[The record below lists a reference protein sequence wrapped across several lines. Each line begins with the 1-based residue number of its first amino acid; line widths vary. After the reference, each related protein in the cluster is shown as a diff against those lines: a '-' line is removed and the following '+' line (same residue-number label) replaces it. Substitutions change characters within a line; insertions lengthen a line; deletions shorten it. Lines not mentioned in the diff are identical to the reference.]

1 VHLYV
6 LSRHGESTLNFE
18 NRINGDPAVP
28 VALTEKGRD
37 EARLLGQQVARVAL
51 ELCIHTRFGRTLET
65 AAIALEGRDVPF
77 EEEPLLDDID
87 VGELEGQTLEDYRR
101 WKRAHERSDPFPG
114 GESLD
119 DAARRYVRAFQKLLD
134 RPETSML
141 VVTHEIPVRYA
152 INAADGSDKLDGP
165 TRRLANATPYLFDEA
180 ALTRAV
186 AGIQRVA

>member
-1 VHLYV
+1 MHLYV
-6 LSRHGESTLNFE
+6 LARHGESTLNFE

-37 EARLLGQQVARVAL
+37 EARLLGQQVTRVAL

-119 DAARRYVRAFQKLLD
+119 DAARRYARAFQKLLD